1 LQYEK
6 KKYMREENDVDGYGN
21 DMVLYDNQ
29 TLDLTDRALSLLF
42 FSKTNKGFNFGLTI
56 PTTLGN
62 SPTDNITRLSTPL
75 LVRSITKLHITVRVE
90 TNAGAG
96 FTNYAIFDFL
106 GKFLMNIAPKYN

>member
-62 SPTDNITRLSTPL
+62 HLFFTFCNLFRIIRLW
-75 LVRSITKLHITVRVE
+75 RS
-90 TNAGAG
+90 AGAE
-96 FTNYAIFDFL
+96 FKENKKPPMSLFIKIPLKQLYW
-106 GKFLMNIAPKYN
+106 